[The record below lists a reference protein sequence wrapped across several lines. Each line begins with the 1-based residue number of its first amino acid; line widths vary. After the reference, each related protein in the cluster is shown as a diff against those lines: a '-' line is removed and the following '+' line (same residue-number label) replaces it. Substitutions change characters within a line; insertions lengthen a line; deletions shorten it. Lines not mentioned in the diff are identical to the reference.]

1 MTIATE
7 TTSRRNGALATEV
20 EPRQSPAPRYE
31 LQVGSE
37 AGKFLVAAAD
47 HLATVFEGARSRAR
61 SRGQISVRG
70 D

>member
-7 TTSRRNGALATEV
+7 TTSRRTGALATEV
-20 EPRQSPAPRYE
+20 EARQSSALRY
-31 LQVGSE
+31 QPQPGTE
-37 AGKFLVAAAD
+37 AGRLLVAAAE

-61 SRGQISVRG
+61 SRGSVSVRG

>member
-7 TTSRRNGALATEV
+7 TTRRRNGALATEV
-20 EPRQSPAPRYE
+20 EPRQSSALRYE
-31 LQVGSE
+31 LQLGTE
-37 AGKFLVAAAD
+37 AGQLLVAAAE

-61 SRGQISVRG
+61 SRGHVSVRG